1 MTLKDF
7 INDYLL
13 TQHIYIQTKENF
25 CKAKP
30 RIYLD
35 IPYNERKELD
45 KRSIISVDAMV
56 DVSEPS
62 TFTGAIDVRP
72 VICILLDR
80 GEQND

>member
-1 MTLKDF
+1 MKLKDF

-13 TQHIYIQTKENF
+13 TQRIYIQTKENF
-25 CKAKP
+25 CAKP

-45 KRSIISVDAMV
+45 NRSIISVDAMA

-62 TFTGAIDVRP
+62 PITGAIDVRP